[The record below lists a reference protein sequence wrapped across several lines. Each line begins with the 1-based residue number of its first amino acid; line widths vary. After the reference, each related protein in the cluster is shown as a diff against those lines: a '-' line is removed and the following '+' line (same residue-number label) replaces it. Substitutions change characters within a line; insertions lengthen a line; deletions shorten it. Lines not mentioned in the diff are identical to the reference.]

1 MRNSNEQG
9 YALFLTILVL
19 SLVSILGISLITITS
34 NANKITV
41 SERSDQSLYY
51 IAETGINLEK
61 SKILQT
67 IEQIYNKLQLDIN
80 DPDENKQKKIIK
92 EHGSI
97 NNYYFSLIKN
107 NYCKKYNDIIG
118 DAAQTKCNSTNN
130 RYTNSYLLEQQ
141 FSEQPISD
149 TVVDFSCESTECTFT
164 ISAVGKFENSKH
176 SRELKQKLEVKSP
189 NYTEGSE
196 ESGGSGGTG
205 STQLSDYNTITKGN
219 INLSGSST
227 VNGSAASLN
236 GTISLDGGAR
246 VNGNVSVSD
255 PSKFVYPSWMGE
267 FSGKLKAPITLDI
280 DSLLPAYPTNEA
292 LRLSQL
298 KLPDNIEV
306 AKDQW
311 NKTNIINDGNFLAN
325 NYITN
330 NYVYSL
336 QKDMRFKKFEVD
348 DNNTLTLNIGSNT
361 VNLYVNDFNIK
372 QGHIKIQGTGKLN
385 IYVKNSIT
393 IKGSFNNQPNA
404 NLKQLNIFYEGTTG
418 PTFSNETKLYGSYFS
433 KTADITLTGGA
444 GFYGNIYSG
453 GRNITI
459 SGGVPTEGQYIVAP
473 KAKLNLL
480 EGGSIKGSVIVDN
493 IIGSG
498 GTSINNGKPIVPL
511 PTLPSYI
518 PIRIEDSSS
527 FIKELAIKEI

>member
-1 MRNSNEQG
+1 MRDSNEQG

-19 SLVSILGISLITITS
+19 SLVSVLGISLITITS

-61 SKILQT
+61 AKILQT
-67 IEQIYNKLQLDIN
+67 IEQIYDKLQSDIN
-80 DPDENKQKKIIK
+80 DPDENKQKKIIE

-118 DAAQTKCNSTNN
+118 DATQTKCNSTN

-149 TVVDFSCESTECTFT
+149 TVVDFSCKSTECTFT
-164 ISAVGKFENSKH
+164 ISAVGKFEKSKQ

-205 STQLSDYNTITKGN
+205 STQLSDYNAITKGN

-227 VNGSAASLN
+227 INGSAASLN
-236 GTISLDGGAR
+236 GTLSLDGGAR

-255 PSKFVYPSWMGE
+255 SSKFVYPSWMGD
-267 FSGKLKAPITLDI
+267 FSGKLKAPISLDI

-298 KLPDNIEV
+298 KLPDNLEV

-311 NKTNIINDGNFLAN
+311 NKTNVINDGNFLATN
-325 NYITN
+325 WITN
-330 NYVYSL
+330 NYVYNL
-336 QKDMRFKKFEVD
+336 QQDTRFKKFEVD
-348 DNNTLTLNIGSNT
+348 DNNKLTLNIGSNT
-361 VNLYVNDFNIK
+361 VNLYVDDFNIK

-385 IYVKNSIT
+385 IFVKNSIK

-404 NLKQLNIFYEGTTG
+404 NLEQLNIFYEGATG
-418 PTFSNETKLYGSYFS
+418 NTFSDETQLYGTYYS
-433 KTADITLTGGA
+433 KTADLTLTGGA

-453 GRNITI
+453 GHNITI

-480 EGGSIKGSVIVDN
+480 AGGSIKGTVIVDN
-493 IIGSG
+493 ILGSG

-511 PTLPSYI
+511 PTLPSYT
-518 PIRIEDSSS
+518 PIQIKDSNS
-527 FIKELAIKEI
+527 FIKELAVKEI